1 MCVGKGHA
9 IQNHLVASKRR
20 FTDAV
25 PPAADLSQKK
35 SNRSPAPRLLPSR
48 EEKKKG
54 RIFSI
59 IAALIDN
66 EIELRVFE
74 IAVDERCMI
83 RVRHFH
89 VVGYRGRRNRV
100 PPTVVRAGP
109 VRPLVGHTVSWDF
122 SSDV

>member
-1 MCVGKGHA
+1 MCVGRGHA

-35 SNRSPAPRLLPSR
+35 SNPSPAPRPLPPR
-48 EEKKKG
+48 EKKKG
-54 RIFSI
+54 RMFSI

-66 EIELRVFE
+66 EVELRVFE
-74 IAVDERCMI
+74 MAVDERCVI

-89 VVGYRGRRNRV
+89 VVGV
-100 PPTVVRAGP
+100 PRTQK
-109 VRPLVGHTVSWDF
+109 
-122 SSDV
+122 